1 MVNVRVRRRSASEDK
16 TQNGSDRSGKAL
28 DESHLVLKLKYAEND
43 AEYKKE
49 AVKQIKSRR
58 HVLLTGS

>member
-43 AEYKKE
+43 AEYKK
-49 AVKQIKSRR
+49 
-58 HVLLTGS
+58 GSSETD

>member
-1 MVNVRVRRRSASEDK
+1 MSASVEDQPVKTK

-43 AEYKKE
+43 AEYKKVMIE
-49 AVKQIKSRR
+49 
-58 HVLLTGS
+58 TD

>member
-1 MVNVRVRRRSASEDK
+1 MHLRKKYILAMVNVRVRRRSASEDK

-43 AEYKKE
+43 AEYKK
-49 AVKQIKSRR
+49 
-58 HVLLTGS
+58 GSSETD